1 MRARQAPIGGTD
13 AGGSNPNPR
22 RVLVEKVL
30 RYTAGSVVATVCS
43 EAAFLILYGPVHAAP
58 AVSSGIGWLAG
69 ALPNYW
75 LNRTWTWRRQGR
87 PSFAREVVPYVGIV
101 LATLL
106 LAVLVTSLADHAL
119 TGAKVSDSVR
129 VILVSG
135 AFLAVYA
142 VMFLLR
148 FFMLDRLFSRPLA
161 FSAPVVT
168 DPSQPGS
175 HV

>member
-1 MRARQAPIGGTD
+1 MGGTD
-13 AGGSNPNPR
+13 TGGSGPHPR
-22 RVLVEKVL
+22 RALVEKVL

-43 EAAFLILYGPVHAAP
+43 EAAFLLLYGPAHSAA
-58 AVSSGIGWLAG
+58 AVASGVGWLAG

-87 PSFAREVVPYVGIV
+87 PDFAREVVPYVGIV

-106 LAVLVTSLADHAL
+106 LAVVVTSLADHAL
-119 TGAKVSDSVR
+119 TGANVSDGVR
-129 VILVSG
+129 VILVSA
-135 AFLAVYA
+135 AFLAVYG

-161 FSAPVVT
+161 FSASGVT